1 VSFLLREYARRE
13 LAALRLSMPDDEI
26 RDLVTVT
33 DRQRRRLAALA
44 VVDPDEARL
53 VRAALAYREVMLEEL
68 NRERD

>member
-13 LAALRLSMPDDEI
+13 LAALRLSMPDAEI

>member
-68 NRERD
+68 DRE

>member
-13 LAALRLSMPDDEI
+13 LAALRRSMPDDEI

-33 DRQRRRLAALA
+33 DRQRRRVAALA

-53 VRAALAYREVMLEEL
+53 VRAALAYREVILEEL
-68 NRERD
+68 NRE

>member
-1 VSFLLREYARRE
+1 MSFLLREYARRE

>member
-1 VSFLLREYARRE
+1 MSFLLREYARRE

-68 NRERD
+68 DRE

>member
-26 RDLVTVT
+26 RELVTVT

-44 VVDPDEARL
+44 VVDPDEARR
-53 VRAALAYREVMLEEL
+53 VRAALAYREVILEEL
-68 NRERD
+68 NRE